1 MATRIKSNQIAD
13 NSIVAADLH
22 SGIAVNTT
30 ASGTFGSVIVDN
42 FTLDGTTLA
51 LSSGDMTLDSAGR
64 IILDAATDGDIR
76 LHDGSSMY
84 GQIFTSSD
92 DMYIR
97 ARRANAQHIF
107 NGTADGSTF
116 FNSLS
121 IDYANSG
128 RATFSEGIIAG
139 GDVSINSTS
148 ATPLAVHG
156 ATAGDVYV
164 QVVNTQAAATS
175 NQSSIEFRANSST
188 QERQTVK
195 ITGDF
200 TDITDA
206 SRDSRLRFY
215 TFANGTQVIPLTLS
229 ENDATFAGNVD
240 VGGNVVVTGNL
251 TVEGSQVTLETTALD
266 VEDKNITLNYHA
278 TADTSASA
286 DGAGITIQDAVNG
299 TTDATILWDATN
311 DEFDFSHTVNVTGNL
326 LSDGLQVDGTAIIDG
341 GTGVGSTGVL
351 HVRQNG
357 DGDGNGIA
365 ITSSNATSHRIWKDV
380 DGNLNIGSSS
390 LPSSFVQDLS
400 GQVGLGTSD
409 PSLKLDVATS
419 SGSAGSF
426 NRHIALTRGTS
437 TGGFLGTYRAAANN
451 NVDRM
456 ALGVGTTPTVTIS
469 SNSLDVTGGISVS
482 EERHTVRPTLLLDFA
497 NSKRT
502 PPNLRFSRS
511 SSATYWGGSFT
522 RGGENIFADSV
533 GGNLPRA
540 RTNYVS
546 STTGPDGTGSA
557 EIYSPDTQTGTHYIT
572 IGANAFQSAVAN
584 QRTISIYAKYINT
597 VTHIVM
603 GVYGYNAARAG
614 ACFDVQNG
622 TFANYAS
629 TINGATNDGY
639 SIEDVGN
646 GWRRYAVTITVPSGS
661 QGVGNVTIAFN
672 NAATTTVIPSFTG
685 AASNADQ
692 IGLFGLQIEN
702 RDSVTAYTPTTGYKI
717 TESIPL
723 MKVAPVNYARIDHHP
738 DTGICRGLLIEEQR
752 INYIPY
758 SDFSGGWTVANGGR
772 KVANYAMAPDG
783 TKTANSISKTDGNV
797 SGYVRHA
804 TPISVTN
811 GEPLIFS
818 VFAKAG
824 SFNFIEIGTD
834 AFGNGGGGGT
844 FDLSNGT
851 VYSGNGTI
859 ENIGGGWHRC
869 ILRGDATSTT
879 VTPFLRAREFGNS
892 NGESHGYHNIL
903 AWGAQLETGSNAK
916 FVTSYIPTAGS
927 ATTRTPEYAGLQIQ
941 PTSSSSGFFFNPN
954 KGTFYT
960 EQYFPWDGSNDTT
973 TRYPVSLRNISV
985 LVLYKNSNSNAINTY
1000 DNSTALSRTVTSPGL
1015 AKLAMGYEQGGD
1027 KNLSYN
1033 GSTISN
1039 AFNGGAW
1046 LDNYSE
1052 WYAYSA
1058 NDFMFGNDNNNHAW
1072 IKKIA
1077 YYPEKM
1083 TNGQLSALTEN
1094 N

>member
-1 MATRIKSNQIAD
+1 MATRIKSSQIAD
-13 NSIVAADLH
+13 GAIVAADLH
-22 SGIAVNTT
+22 SAIAINTT
-30 ASGTFGSVIVDN
+30 QSGTFGSVIVDN
-42 FTLDGTTLA
+42 ITVDGSSLTTSGTNDFTVD
-51 LSSGDMTLDSAGR
+51 SGGL
-64 IILDAATDGDIR
+64 IVLDADSNGDIR
-76 LHDGSSMY
+76 LANSA
-84 GQIFTSSD
+84 GQYASLYNSGDHLYVKAIINEGDVYLSGKDSNG
-92 DMYIR
+92 
-97 ARRANAQHIF
+97 AHI
-107 NGTADGSTF
+107 NGLRLDFG
-116 FNSLS
+116 
-121 IDYANSG
+121 NSG
-128 RATFSEGIIAG
+128 RATFNDGIIAG
-139 GDVSINSTS
+139 GNVTINSTGS
-148 ATPLAVHG
+148 TPLAVHG

-164 QVVNTQAAATS
+164 QVVNTQAASTS
-175 NQSSIEFRANSST
+175 NQSSIELRANSST
-188 QERQTVK
+188 QERQTAK

-215 TFANGTQVIPLTLS
+215 TLSSGAQVIPLTLS
-229 ENDATFAGNVD
+229 EDNASFAGNVD
-240 VGGNVVVTGNL
+240 VGGNVVITGNL
-251 TVEGSQVTLETTALD
+251 TVEGTQVTLETTALD

-278 TADTSASA
+278 SNDTSASA
-286 DGAGITIQDAVNG
+286 DGAGITIQDAVDAS
-299 TTDATILWDATN
+299 TDATILWNATDDAFN
-311 DEFDFSHTVNVTGNL
+311 FSHDI
-326 LSDGLQVDGTAIIDG
+326 SVDGSATIDG
-341 GTGVGSTGVL
+341 GVGVVTQGTL
-351 HVRQNG
+351 IVRQKG
-357 DGDGNGIA
+357 DTANDGIA
-365 ITSSNATSHRIWKDV
+365 LTSSHTNSARIYKDSNGKLHIYNTGGGV
-380 DGNLNIGSSS
+380 ND
-390 LPSSFVQDLS
+390 FVLDNS
-400 GQVGLGTSD
+400 GQLGLSTSN

-419 SGSAGSF
+419 SGAAGSF
-426 NRHIALTRGTS
+426 NRHLALTRGTT

-451 NVDRM
+451 DVDRM
-456 ALGVGTTPTVTIS
+456 ALGIGTTPTVTIS
-469 SNSLDVTGGISVS
+469 SNLLDVTGSIGISEV
-482 EERHTVRPTLLLDFA
+482 RHTVRPTLLLDFA

-522 RGGENIFADSV
+522 RGGENIFENSV

-540 RTNYVS
+540 RTNFVS

-557 EIYSPDTQTGTHYIT
+557 EIYSPDTQNGTHYIT
-572 IGANAFQSAVAN
+572 ISANAFQSASAN
-584 QRTISIYAKYINT
+584 QRTISVYAKYINT

-629 TINGATNDGY
+629 TLNGATNDGY

-672 NAATTTVIPSFTG
+672 NAATTTVIPAYTG

-738 DTGICRGLLIEEQR
+738 DTGICRGLLVEEQR

-758 SDFSGGWTVANGGR
+758 SDFSGGWTEANGGR
-772 KVANYAMAPDG
+772 KVASYAMAPDG
-783 TKTANSISKTDGNV
+783 TKTATSISKTDGNV
-797 SGYVRHA
+797 GGYVRHG

-824 SFNFIEIGTD
+824 SFNFVEIGTD
-834 AFGNGGGGGT
+834 AFGNGGAGGT

-879 VTPFLRAREFGNS
+879 VTPFLRAKEFGNS

-916 FVTSYIPTAGS
+916 FVTSYIPTTGS
-927 ATTRTPEYAGLQIQ
+927 AATRTPDLAGVQIQ
-941 PTSSSSGFFFNPN
+941 PDSSSSGFFFNAN

-960 EQYFPWDGSNDTT
+960 EQYFPWDGSNDAS

-1027 KNLSYN
+1027 KNISYN
-1033 GSTISN
+1033 GSTSSN

-1052 WYAYSA
+1052 YYGYSA

>member
-1 MATRIKSNQIAD
+1 MATRIKSSQITDGA
-13 NSIVAADLH
+13 IVAADLH
-22 SGIAVNTT
+22 SAIAVNTT

-64 IILDAATDGDIR
+64 IVLDAATDGDIR

-97 ARRANAQHIF
+97 ARRANAQLIF
-107 NGTADGSTF
+107 NGTADGTSY

-128 RATFSEGIIAG
+128 RATFSENVEVSGDIDITGNTKVG
-139 GDVSINSTS
+139 GLNVLTS
-148 ATPLAVHG
+148 ARNIQNVGNINIGGYYAMDGTTLI
-156 ATAGDVYV
+156 DV
-164 QVVNTQAAATS
+164 NKNITNIA
-175 NQSSIEFRANSST
+175 SIT
-188 QERQTVK
+188 T
-195 ITGDF
+195 T
-200 TDITDA
+200 
-206 SRDSRLRFY
+206 
-215 TFANGTQVIPLTLS
+215 
-229 ENDATFAGNVD
+229 GNVD
-240 VGGNVVVTGNL
+240 VGGNVVITGN
-251 TVEGSQVTLETTALD
+251 
-266 VEDKNITLNYHA
+266 
-278 TADTSASA
+278 
-286 DGAGITIQDAVNG
+286 
-299 TTDATILWDATN
+299 
-311 DEFDFSHTVNVTGNL
+311 
-326 LSDGLQVDGTAIIDG
+326 LQVDGTTATVNSTTLDVADLNITVAKNSPNAAGADGAGLTVDDGSSGTEPTILYGSTPNSFNFNRNVGINTTISGGTTADTYLHIYSDEANITPLIKLQNNTAENDSSEGVSIDFVGSGDKTAIGSRIIGTRAAAGANMDLRFHTARDAFAMIIDE
-341 GTGVGSTGVL
+341 S
-351 HVRQNG
+351 Q
-357 DGDGNGIA
+357 
-365 ITSSNATSHRIWKDV
+365 
-380 DGNLNIGSSS
+380 
-390 LPSSFVQDLS
+390 
-400 GQVGLGTSD
+400 QVGLGTTD

-419 SGSAGSF
+419 SGAAGSF
-426 NRHIALTRGTS
+426 NRHLALTRGTT

-451 NVDRM
+451 DVDRM

-469 SNSLDVTGGISVS
+469 SNLLDVTGGISVS
-482 EERHTVRPTLLLDFA
+482 EERHSVRPTLLMDFA
-497 NSKRT
+497 NSKCT

-540 RTNYVS
+540 RTNFVS

-557 EIYSPDTQTGTHYIT
+557 EIYSPDTQNGTHYIT
-572 IGANAFQSAVAN
+572 ISANAFSTAAQN
-584 QRTISIYAKYINT
+584 QRTISVYAKYINT

-603 GVYGYNAARAG
+603 GVYGYNGARAG

-629 TINGATNDGY
+629 TLNGSTNDGY

-646 GWRRYAVTITVPSGS
+646 GWRRYAVTITVPLSSTGH
-661 QGVGNVTIAFN
+661 GNATIAFN
-672 NAATTTVIPSFTG
+672 NAATTSVIPAYTG

-758 SDFSGGWTVANGGR
+758 SDFSGGWTEANGGR

-783 TKTANSISKTDGNV
+783 TKTANSISKTDGNI
-797 SGYVRHA
+797 SGYVRHG

-824 SFNFIEIGTD
+824 SFNFVEIGTD

-879 VTPFLRAREFGNS
+879 VTPFLRAKEFGNS

-916 FVTSYIPTAGS
+916 FVTSYIPTAGL
-927 ATTRTPEYAGLQIQ
+927 ATTRTPEYAGVQIQ

-960 EQYFPWDGSNDTT
+960 EQYFPWDGSNDAT

-985 LVLYKNSNSNAINTY
+985 LILYKNSNSNAINTY
-1000 DNSTALSRTVTSPGL
+1000 DSSTALSRTVTSPGL

-1027 KNLSYN
+1027 KNISYN
-1033 GSTISN
+1033 GSTTSN
-1039 AFNGGAW
+1039 TFNGGAW
-1046 LDNYSE
+1046 LDNYAE
-1052 WYAYSA
+1052 WYGYSA
-1058 NDFMFGNDNNNHAW
+1058 NDLIIGNDNNNHAW

>member
-1 MATRIKSNQIAD
+1 MATRIKSSQIAD
-13 NSIVAADLH
+13 GAIVAADLH
-22 SGIAVNTT
+22 SAIAINTT
-30 ASGTFGSVIVDN
+30 SAIETTSSGTFGSITVDDIVIDGA
-42 FTLDGTTLA
+42 TLYLNTTNVSNHLTIDA
-51 LSSGDMTLDSAGR
+51 PQDIILDSQQVKF
-64 IILDAATDGDIR
+64 LDAATGA
-76 LHDGSSMY
+76 S
-84 GQIFTSSD
+84 
-92 DMYIR
+92 
-97 ARRANAQHIF
+97 
-107 NGTADGSTF
+107 GTLTPGTEH
-116 FNSLS
+116 LS
-121 IDYANSG
+121 IYSQVDSPVIQSQKTDGTMRFTGKWTNGSGSVQTSAGLTLDFSNQG
-128 RATFSEGIIAG
+128 RATLNENLTVGANLQVNSDLQVNGNTTLGNASTDTVTTPGVLSVTNTTTSTSSSTGALTVAG
-139 GDVSINSTS
+139 GIGV
-148 ATPLAVHG
+148 A
-156 ATAGDVYV
+156 
-164 QVVNTQAAATS
+164 
-175 NQSSIEFRANSST
+175 
-188 QERQTVK
+188 
-195 ITGDF
+195 
-200 TDITDA
+200 
-206 SRDSRLRFY
+206 
-215 TFANGTQVIPLTLS
+215 
-229 ENDATFAGNVD
+229 ENAYI
-240 VGGNVVVTGNL
+240 GGNVVVTGNL
-251 TVEGSQVTLETTALD
+251 TVEGTQVTLNTSALD

-278 TADTSASA
+278 SNDTSASA
-286 DGAGITIQDAVNG
+286 DGAGITIQDAV
-299 TTDATILWDATN
+299 DASNDASILWDATS
-311 DEFDFSHTVNVTGNL
+311 DSFSFSNSIAV
-326 LSDGLQVDGTAIIDG
+326 SGTAIIDG
-341 GTGVGSTGVL
+341 GTGVTSTGVL

-357 DGDGNGIA
+357 DGLDNGIA

-380 DGNLNIGSSS
+380 DGKLNIGPSN

-400 GQVGLGTSD
+400 GQVGLGTTD

-419 SGSAGSF
+419 SGAAGSF
-426 NRHIALTRGTS
+426 NRHFALTRGTT

-451 NVDRM
+451 DVDRM
-456 ALGVGTTPTVTIS
+456 ALGIGTTPTVTIS
-469 SNSLDVTGGISVS
+469 SDLLDVTGGISVS
-482 EERHTVRPTLLLDFA
+482 EERHTVRPTLLMDFA

-540 RTNYVS
+540 RTNFVS
-546 STTGPDGTGSA
+546 STTGPDGTSSA
-557 EIYSPDTQTGTHYIT
+557 EIYSPDTQNGTHYIT
-572 IGANAFQSAVAN
+572 ISANAFSTAAQN
-584 QRTISIYAKYINT
+584 QRTISVYAKYINT

-603 GVYGYNAARAG
+603 GVYGYNGARAG

-629 TINGATNDGY
+629 TLNGSTNDGY

-646 GWRRYAVTITVPSGS
+646 GWRRYAVTITVPLSSTGH
-661 QGVGNVTIAFN
+661 GNVTIAFN
-672 NAATTTVIPSFTG
+672 TAATTSVIPAYTG

-758 SDFSGGWTVANGGR
+758 SDFSGGWTEANGGR

-797 SGYVRHA
+797 SGYVRHG

-824 SFNFIEIGTD
+824 SFNFVEIGTD

-879 VTPFLRAREFGNS
+879 VTPFLRAKEFGNS

-927 ATTRTPEYAGLQIQ
+927 ATTRTPEYAGVQIQ
-941 PTSSSSGFFFNPN
+941 PDSSSSGFFFNPN

-960 EQYFPWDGSNDTT
+960 EQYFPWDGSNDAT

-1033 GSTISN
+1033 GSTTSN
-1039 AFNGGAW
+1039 TFNGGAW

-1052 WYAYSA
+1052 YYGYSA
-1058 NDFMFGNDNNNHAW
+1058 NDFIIGNDSNNHAW

>member
-1 MATRIKSNQIAD
+1 MATRIKSSQIAD
-13 NSIVAADLH
+13 GAIVAADLH
-22 SGIAVNTT
+22 SAIAVSTT

-42 FTLDGTTLA
+42 YTLGSNRISTNQA
-51 LSSGDMTLDSAGR
+51 NSYNGDIMLDAAGK
-64 IILDAATDGDIR
+64 IILDTDVGNVQLKDNGQTYAEIER
-76 LHDGSSMY
+76 SNGNVLFY
-84 GQIFTSSD
+84 GAEQDKNIEFKGNVS
-92 DMYIR
+92 
-97 ARRANAQHIF
+97 
-107 NGTADGSTF
+107 GTATTALTLDF
-116 FNSLS
+116 
-121 IDYANSG
+121 ANSG
-128 RATFSEGIIAG
+128 RATFVENVSVGGVISTSDTTGSTNTTSGALTVAG
-139 GDVSINSTS
+139 GIGVAENAYVGGNVGVTGVLSVTNTTTST
-148 ATPLAVHG
+148 
-156 ATAGDVYV
+156 
-164 QVVNTQAAATS
+164 
-175 NQSSIEFRANSST
+175 NSST
-188 QERQTVK
+188 GSLLVSGGAG
-195 ITGDF
+195 I
-200 TDITDA
+200 A
-206 SRDSRLRFY
+206 
-215 TFANGTQVIPLTLS
+215 
-229 ENDATFAGNVD
+229 ENLN

-251 TVEGSQVTLETTALD
+251 QVDGTTATVNSTTLD
-266 VEDKNITLNYHA
+266 VADLNITVAKNSPNA
-278 TADTSASA
+278 AAA
-286 DGAGITIQDAVNG
+286 DGAGLTVDDGSSGTEPTILYGSTSNSFNFNRNVGINTTISGG
-299 TTDATILWDATN
+299 TTADTYLHIYSDEANITPLIKLQNNTGEN
-311 DEFDFSHTVNVTGNL
+311 DSSEGVSIDFVASG
-326 LSDGLQVDGTAIIDG
+326 DKTAIGSRIIGTRAASGANMDLRFHTARDAFAMIIDE
-341 GTGVGSTGVL
+341 S
-351 HVRQNG
+351 Q
-357 DGDGNGIA
+357 
-365 ITSSNATSHRIWKDV
+365 
-380 DGNLNIGSSS
+380 
-390 LPSSFVQDLS
+390 
-400 GQVGLGTSD
+400 QVGLGTTD

-419 SGSAGSF
+419 SGAAGSF
-426 NRHIALTRGTS
+426 NRHLALTRGTT

-451 NVDRM
+451 DVDRV
-456 ALGVGTTPTVTIS
+456 ALGIGSTPTVTIS
-469 SNSLDVTGGISVS
+469 SNLLDVTGGISVS

-522 RGGENIFADSV
+522 RGGENIFENSV

-540 RTNYVS
+540 RTNFVS

-572 IGANAFQSAVAN
+572 ISANAFQSASAN
-584 QRTISIYAKYINT
+584 QRTISVYAKYINT

-629 TINGATNDGY
+629 TLNGATNDGY

-672 NAATTTVIPSFTG
+672 NAATTTVIPSYTG

-692 IGLFGLQIEN
+692 IGIFGLQIEN

-797 SGYVRHA
+797 GGYVR
-804 TPISVTN
+804 TSSSISVTN

-824 SFNFIEIGTD
+824 SFNFVEIGTD
-834 AFGNGGGGGT
+834 AFGNGGAGGT

-879 VTPFLRAREFGNS
+879 VTPFLRAKEFGNS

-941 PTSSSSGFFFNPN
+941 PESSNSGFFFNPN

-985 LVLYKNSNSNAINTY
+985 LVLYKNSNSNAINTF

-1033 GSTISN
+1033 GSTTSN
-1039 AFNGGAW
+1039 TFNGGAW

-1083 TNGQLSALTEN
+1083 TNSQLSALTEN